1 MLTGVTQM
9 YLESE
14 MALDGSLF
22 DPEYRLFLSFVL
34 EHDYYGIPIEYI
46 TEVKSWADVKIRPLV
61 KAPDFLLGVFNLRG
75 NIVPVVDLR
84 KKWDCVHQEFDSRT
98 ASRLANESAEVARDG
113 GLTMNDVVSA
123 MTSMR
128 SSSERVPAVDSAP
141 GWCGVP

>member
-61 KAPDFLLGVFNLRG
+61 KAPDFLSCLS
-75 NIVPVVDLR
+75 R
-84 KKWDCVHQEFDSRT
+84 KTPSFREGMQS
-98 ASRLANESAEVARDG
+98 AS
-113 GLTMNDVVSA
+113 
-123 MTSMR
+123 
-128 SSSERVPAVDSAP
+128 
-141 GWCGVP
+141 

>member
-75 NIVPVVDLR
+75 NIVPSWTFARNGIASTKSSTPARPSLFWPFKSTCGR
-84 KKWDCVHQEFDSRT
+84 WWST
-98 ASRLANESAEVARDG
+98 ASRKWRA
-113 GLTMNDVVSA
+113 
-123 MTSMR
+123 
-128 SSSERVPAVDSAP
+128 
-141 GWCGVP
+141 